1 MLDQVWLACTCMALA
16 DLTGRGYGPIQY
28 RLDPEKIADHL
39 EATGADAAQFSSEA
53 PQGFA
58 GTLLFAVA
66 PFLLGDP
73 DLATHNHGVIHGDQ
87 SFRWHR
93 PFTFGATV
101 TVSGEV
107 TKLRERGG
115 VAFLGFSMLVHDD
128 DGPYCDGDSTF
139 VLSGSEAAA
148 TGHSQR
154 PEPGPDE
161 APSAGAEETRWA
173 TRRDLIKYAGASR
186 DFNPLHWDHETAVAV
201 GLPGVVVHGLL
212 QTSWILQAI
221 GPVASAKFRY
231 RAPLLTSVAVRV
243 EVDEDGGGSRA
254 ALTDGSIE
262 YVTATFARSL

>member
-1 MLDQVWLACTCMALA
+1 MALA
-16 DLTGRGYGPIQY
+16 DLTGRRYGPIQY
-28 RLDPEKIADHL
+28 RLDPEKISDHV
-39 EATGADAAQFSSEA
+39 EATGADPGQFHSEA

-87 SFRWHR
+87 SFQWHR
-93 PFTFGATV
+93 PFTFGSTV

-148 TGHSQR
+148 TGHAERS
-154 PEPGPDE
+154 EPGPDS
-161 APSAGAEETRWA
+161 APSAGGDDTRWA

-212 QTSWILQAI
+212 QTSWLLQAI
-221 GPVASAKFRY
+221 GPVATAKFRY
-231 RAPLLTSVAVRV
+231 RAPLLTSVGVSV
-243 EVDEDGGGSRA
+243 EIADDGGASRA
-254 ALTDGSIE
+254 ALTDGSTE
-262 YVTATFARSL
+262 YVTATFERLS